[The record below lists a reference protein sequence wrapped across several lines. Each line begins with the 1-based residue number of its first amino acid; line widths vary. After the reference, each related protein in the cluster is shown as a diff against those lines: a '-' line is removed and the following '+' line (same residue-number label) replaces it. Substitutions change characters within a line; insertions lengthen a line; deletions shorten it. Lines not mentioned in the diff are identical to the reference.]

1 MNTPL
6 IARAPIARILAAA
19 AALSAVALP
28 ALAHPG
34 HLATAGF
41 LDGAE
46 HPLTGLDHLIA
57 MVTVGVYGATIG
69 GRALLAVPAS
79 FVGAMLLGGL
89 LALVG
94 VTLPLVEPMI
104 YASVV
109 VLVLLCVMPMSRNLW
124 VGVVFAGWF
133 GLFHGFAHGAEMP
146 ADASALGYALGF
158 VLSTAGLHAAG
169 LALGLALHR
178 LLGRPEES
186 ARPV

>member
-1 MNTPL
+1 MNTPT
-6 IARAPIARILAAA
+6 ATRILTTA
-19 AALSAVALP
+19 AALSAIALP

-57 MVTVGVYGATIG
+57 MITVGVYGATIG
-69 GRALLAVPAS
+69 GRALFAVPAS
-79 FVGAMLLGGL
+79 FVAAMLAGGL
-89 LALVG
+89 LALFG
-94 VTLPLVEPMI
+94 VDLPLVEPMI

-124 VGVVFAGWF
+124 IGAVFAGWF
-133 GLFHGFAHGAEMP
+133 GVFHGFAHGAEMP

-158 VLSTAGLHAAG
+158 VLSTAGLHAVG
-169 LALGLALHR
+169 LGLGLALHR
-178 LLGRPEES
+178 LLGRGEET
-186 ARPV
+186 RRLG